1 MPGLN
6 RKGPEGDG
14 PRTGRGLGKC
24 GKPQTADR
32 DFSEDTETRG
42 RGRGRRLRLRGEGGS
57 GRGRG
62 EGRGAGR
69 GRW

>member
-6 RKGPEGDG
+6 RKGPEGEG
-14 PRTGRGLGKC
+14 PMTGRGLGRC
-24 GKPQTADR
+24 R
-32 DFSEDTETRG
+32 RSEDSEQALGADQEMTG
-42 RGRGRRLRLRGEGGS
+42 RGRGRRFRFRSEA

-62 EGRGAGR
+62 RGTGR